1 MVALSSTRDAPRA
14 ASVFR
19 SEHAHDLGIT
29 PDCATVTCQRV
40 GRMRASAD
48 FERVLA
54 QPAVVANRHFAL
66 HALASEPRARVN
78 PHAEPAKVDLLTEP
92 YRGNPIAVD
101 NAQTP
106 GHQAVPPRCIWLGIV
121 VPKRYAR
128 RAVTRSMLK
137 RQMRSGIERFAASLP
152 LGMWVFRLRSSYDP
166 QRYVAAAPSELRL
179 TVRSEVIQLLQAL
192 KSPKLGPR
200 SNTQPP

>member
-1 MVALSSTRDAPRA
+1 
-14 ASVFR
+14 
-19 SEHAHDLGIT
+19 
-29 PDCATVTCQRV
+29 
-40 GRMRASAD
+40 MRASAD

-54 QPAVVANRHFAL
+54 QPAVVVNRHFAL
-66 HALASEPRARVN
+66 HGLASEPHTRVN
-78 PHAEPAKVDLLTEP
+78 RQAGRAKVNLLTQP
-92 YRGNPIAVD
+92 YRDHPAAVD
-101 NAQTP
+101 NASAP

-137 RQMRSGIERFAASLP
+137 RQMRSGVERFADSLP

-179 TVRSEVIQLLQAL
+179 TVRSEVTQLLQAL

-200 SNTQPP
+200 SDTQPP